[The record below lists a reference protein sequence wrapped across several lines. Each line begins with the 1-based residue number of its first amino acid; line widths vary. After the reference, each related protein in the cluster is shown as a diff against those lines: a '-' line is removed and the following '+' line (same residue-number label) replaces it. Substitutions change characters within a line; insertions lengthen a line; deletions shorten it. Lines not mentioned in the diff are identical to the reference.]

1 MWRHGLMVNVLKF
14 WLNWKSDSIIDAYLC
29 EEHSCQI
36 SSRFNLKRWS
46 LRFLKRSP
54 LQCVLHVRLYSQ
66 NSETILRGLSTAAS
80 WQTRGVML
88 SAKCGVA
95 WLDNLTKTRR
105 QSMPVWTWSQHV
117 SGQEASA
124 IEYWRRTGVIMVPS
138 STSMRSRRHWHMIN
152 TRLVCMCVCRVELH
166 KLDVHYKCT
175 IINLQWSLLC

>member
-1 MWRHGLMVNVLKF
+1 MYTRPGVTF
-14 WLNWKSDSIIDAYLC
+14 ILNAIKPTFLPRCSVYSRCNRNDVSVTCLRTQQQ
-29 EEHSCQI
+29 HQQVQSCDV
-36 SSRFNLKRWS
+36 
-46 LRFLKRSP
+46 P
-54 LQCVLHVRLYSQ
+54 
-66 NSETILRGLSTAAS
+66 GLSTAAS